1 MIHSRKQEALL
12 SNIEFFKQELQR
24 LELKEFFIESN
35 SAIHCCVISGN
46 EKVKA
51 IANDLQEEGFDIKP
65 ILSPTIPENHE
76 RIRICLHSY
85 NSFQEITDVLMM
97 LRTFVTQ

>member
-1 MIHSRKQEALL
+1 MI
-12 SNIEFFKQELQR
+12 
-24 LELKEFFIESN
+24 EFFIESN

-46 EKVKA
+46 EKVKN
-51 IANDLQEEGFDIKP
+51 IAKNLQKEDFDIKP
-65 ILSPTIPENHE
+65 ILSPTVPENQE

-85 NSFQEITDVLMM
+85 NSFQEITDVLTM